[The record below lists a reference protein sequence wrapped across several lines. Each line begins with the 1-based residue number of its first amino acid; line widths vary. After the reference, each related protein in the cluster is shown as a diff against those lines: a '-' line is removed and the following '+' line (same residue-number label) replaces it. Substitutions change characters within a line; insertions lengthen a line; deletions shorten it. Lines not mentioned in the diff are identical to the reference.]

1 MRKGFTL
8 IELLVVI
15 AIIAI
20 LAAILF
26 PVFARA
32 RAKAKAMSC
41 LSNVKELSLACL
53 MYADDYDETTGAWEC
68 GGSGRCYTWISQVM
82 PYVKN
87 TELFGCMSNS
97 LKYRQDTRGAWSTKL
112 YGSYAVNSSRHG
124 VTTTNGNGTYEIYCF
139 RAMATI
145 QLPAECLMLGE
156 VLGSNNGPTQIWRT
170 WAGLTPDACFL
181 HNEGANVGYFD
192 GHAKWHNRQTFLQPP
207 DTPFWTGGA

>member
-1 MRKGFTL
+1 MRRGFTL

-32 RAKAKAMSC
+32 RAKAKAMTC
-41 LSNVKELSLACL
+41 LSNMKELALACQ
-53 MYADDYDETTGAWEC
+53 MYADDFDETTGVWDA
-68 GGSGRCYTWISQVM
+68 GPSGRSYTWVSLVM

-87 TELFGCMSNS
+87 TELFGCLSNDV
-97 LKYRQDTRGAWSTKL
+97 KYRQDPRGAWNTR
-112 YGSYAVNSSRHG
+112 YYASYAVNSSRHG
-124 VTTTNGNGTYEIYCF
+124 VSTTNCLGSYNIYCY
-139 RAMATI
+139 RPLSTI

-156 VLGSNNGPTQIWRT
+156 VTGFARGPTQIWRT

-181 HNEGANVGYFD
+181 HNEGTNVGFFD
-192 GHAKWHNRQTFLQPP
+192 GHAKWVNRETMLQPP
-207 DTPFWTGGA
+207 DTAFWSGGA